1 MNYGLEN
8 APKDANDNP
17 DAESDFP
24 REGEGKRPTDEP
36 DQQGRA
42 EERNHTGDKNYKGGN
57 EKSKH
62 F

>member
-24 REGEGKRPTDEP
+24 REGEGKRPTDES

>member
-1 MNYGLEN
+1 MIIQMPKVIFHEKVRAN
-8 APKDANDNP
+8 AQQMSRA
-17 DAESDFP
+17 
-24 REGEGKRPTDEP
+24 
-36 DQQGRA
+36 QQGRA

>member
-36 DQQGRA
+36 DQ
-42 EERNHTGDKNYKGGN
+42 
-57 EKSKH
+57 
-62 F
+62 